1 MGLFGLFKKKDE
13 FSKENFGDLDSGV
26 NSGLDQVNSSLDVPS
41 QTLNSSSLNPSD
53 SLTQQ
58 QVVQPVQPVQPTPQV
73 QPASSPELRQ
83 LNASYNLQQ
92 TPEVGKYDI
101 QLIQKDISLILETLN
116 GMKLVLNSLDTRI
129 KKLEEIAENEQ
140 KDKDK
145 NNYW

>member
-1 MGLFGLFKKKDE
+1 MGLFGLFKKKDD
-13 FSKENFGDLDSGV
+13 FSKEDFGNLDSGV
-26 NSGLDQVNSSLDVPS
+26 NSELDQLDSSFDTPS
-41 QTLNSSSLNPSD
+41 STLNSASLTPSNSLNQP
-53 SLTQQ
+53 
-58 QVVQPVQPVQPTPQV
+58 QVVQSVPPVQTVQATP
-73 QPASSPELRQ
+73 SPELRQ

-145 NNYW
+145 EKFW